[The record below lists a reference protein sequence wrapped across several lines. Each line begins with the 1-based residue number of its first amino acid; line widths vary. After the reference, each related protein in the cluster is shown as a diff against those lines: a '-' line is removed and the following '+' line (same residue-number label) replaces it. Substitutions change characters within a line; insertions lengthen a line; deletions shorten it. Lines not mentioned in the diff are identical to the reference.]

1 MTIAEFKEWL
11 KETNVP
17 DTAEMSFWGN
27 GDGAFYQVTECVS
40 YNTEK
45 NIVEIGY

>member
-11 KETNVP
+11 RETNVP
-17 DTAEMSFWGN
+17 DTAELSFWGN

>member
-17 DTAEMSFWGN
+17 DTAKISFWGN
-27 GDGAFYQVTECVS
+27 GDGAFYQMTNDVD
-40 YNTEK
+40 YNVEK